1 MNILNARLGFAT
13 NSSSTHSICFIED
26 ENLPVSIPPDT
37 TMQFGWD
44 NFVLCDQKSK
54 LEYFIAL
61 MYMKF
66 KVIVGENTASLALIG
81 LHQQLLKHPKY
92 SEISAQIDIQTAIRD
107 SYIDHQSE
115 LLIPMVDCYDKKEPN
130 EQFYMDLLEMFLS
143 PNVVVYGGND
153 NDEDYFEKRGEKLAL
168 PVEVSDVYWRARKD
182 GDVWVLFNKSN
193 GTKLR
198 LSLTGNNVTY
208 TKSTWPELVDI
219 SITDYCETNC
229 AFCYRGSTTE
239 GKHASYEFIYE
250 LAYMLSARGVFEVAL
265 GGGET
270 TSHPKFKEIIQD
282 FASRD
287 VIVNFTTR
295 DLSWIRNLSWVK
307 IIDSIGAF
315 AYSIDGVKNIEE
327 LHKVITAVSFPKN
340 KVTVQL
346 IMGTVTQ
353 SHFVKIL
360 SKCYE
365 YRIPLTLLGYK
376 TTERGANFK
385 PREYSWMLHEILVLR
400 AVYKCPSIG
409 FDTVLVQQFEQE
421 LIENNINPKLFNI
434 AEGKTSCFIDA
445 VKKTMGPSSFCKD
458 HEYTSLVVNRANR
471 GKFFDSVYSSY

>member
-1 MNILNARLGFAT
+1 MEIFNKT
-13 NSSSTHSICFIED
+13 IE
-26 ENLPVSIPPDT
+26 PDT
-37 TMQFGWD
+37 NMQFGWE
-44 NFVLCDQKSK
+44 NFVLSDQKSK

-66 KVIVGENTASLALIG
+66 KVIVGEHTASLALIG

-92 SEISAQIDIQTAIRD
+92 SEISAQIDIQSAITD
-107 SYIDHQSE
+107 SCIDHQSD
-115 LLIPMVDCYDKKEPN
+115 LLIPMVDYYGKKELN
-130 EQFYMDLLEMFLS
+130 EQFYMDLLDMFLS
-143 PNVVVYGGND
+143 PNIVVYGGND
-153 NDEDYFEKRGEKLAL
+153 NDEDEFDKEGEELAI
-168 PVEVSDVYWRARKD
+168 PVEVSDIYWRARKD
-182 GDVWVLFNKSN
+182 GDVWVLFSKRY

-198 LSLTGNNVTY
+198 LSLKGEEVTY

-239 GKHASYEFIYE
+239 GKHGSYEFIYD
-250 LAYMLSARGVFEVAL
+250 LAYMLSERGVFEVAL

-270 TSHPKFKEIIQD
+270 TSHPKFNEIINA
-282 FASRD
+282 FTSRD
-287 VIVNFTTR
+287 IVVNFTTR

-360 SKCYE
+360 SKCFE
-365 YRIPLTLLGYK
+365 YHIPLTLLGYK

-385 PREYSWMLHEILVLR
+385 PRDYSWMLHEILALR

-409 FDTVLVQQFEQE
+409 IDTVLAQQFEQE
-421 LIENNINPKLFNI
+421 LIENKINPKLFNI

-445 VKKTMGPSSFCKD
+445 VKKTMGPSSFCKE
-458 HEYTSLVVNRANR
+458 HEYTSLVVNSANM